1 MQTTDFEPHTAT
13 MLADLP
19 TAPWFRRLLVAGLI
33 LGILLLTFT
42 VLRPFI
48 VPLIWGGVLAYV
60 SWPLHQRFLRRR
72 WGRPGIAALLTTLL
86 VTIAIIVPLVW
97 LVFLLQTE
105 AKSAYAEVQAFLASN
120 PSMPPALRDLPWIG
134 AWAQEM
140 LERLSADP
148 TAIRAQFLLLMEE
161 SSVEVTR
168 LIGGVGRNAAK
179 LFFAVLSM
187 YFLLRDGPRVLHE
200 ARAILE
206 GILGPHVHGYLD
218 AIGSTTQAV
227 VYALILGAIAQGV
240 VAGVGYWIFGVKA
253 PALMGAVTVLIALIP
268 FGAPVVWGSLSI
280 WMMVTGNVWSGVGL
294 LLWGVLLVSWMDN
307 IVRPLVISNA
317 TRMPFLLVVFGVLGG
332 VLAFGLVGLFI
343 GPVLLAVSLAIWREW
358 LEEHRP
364 KDTPADVKAAGPA
377 PTTAPARSAA
387 AREAVIDSSSLTSD
401 MPMSERQ
408 R

>member
-1 MQTTDFEPHTAT
+1 

-60 SWPLHQRFLRRR
+60 SWPLHQRFLRLLQ
-72 WGRPGIAALLTTLL
+72 GRPGIAASITTLL

-97 LVFLLQTE
+97 LVLLLRSE
-105 AKSAYAEVQAFLASN
+105 AMSAYAEVQAFLASR
-120 PSMPPALRDLPWIG
+120 PSLPPALRDLPWIG
-134 AWAQEM
+134 AWAQQM
-140 LERLSADP
+140 LEQLSADP
-148 TAIRAQFLLLMEE
+148 KAISAQFLLLMEE
-161 SSVEVTR
+161 SSVQVTR

-206 GILGPHVHGYLD
+206 GILGPRVHAYLD

-227 VYALILGAIAQGV
+227 VYALILGAIAQGA

-280 WMMVTGNVWSGVGL
+280 WMMVTGNVWSGIGL

-332 VLAFGLVGLFI
+332 VLAFGLVGLFV

-364 KDTPADVKAAGPA
+364 KDVPAETK
-377 PTTAPARSAA
+377 RSG
-387 AREAVIDSSSLTSD
+387 
-401 MPMSERQ
+401 
-408 R
+408 